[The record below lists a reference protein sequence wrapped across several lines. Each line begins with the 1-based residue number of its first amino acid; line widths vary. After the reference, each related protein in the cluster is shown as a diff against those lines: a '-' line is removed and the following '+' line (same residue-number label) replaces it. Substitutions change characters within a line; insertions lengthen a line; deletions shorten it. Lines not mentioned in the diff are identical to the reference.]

1 MEAHV
6 IVHSVFCFTLL
17 CVCVLH
23 SLCVCLEGHSA
34 LLHTP
39 RFQWAPHLVW
49 GTHFFHCL
57 PSTVYPPLPALDSS
71 PLFFNGTGARSSV
84 SSAKNNFFCPC
95 ACYFPHGIF
104 FRQLKDTVCRVG
116 AWVGCKG
123 FFAGCGGPERTPKHQ
138 RVKESEAEGGVVKR
152 GSKGHK
158 LTSSV
163 QMSTLV
169 GLTKFFNIL
178 QHNHLSRVP

>member
-1 MEAHV
+1 ME
-6 IVHSVFCFTLL
+6 
-17 CVCVLH
+17 
-23 SLCVCLEGHSA
+23 
-34 LLHTP
+34 
-39 RFQWAPHLVW
+39 R
-49 GTHFFHCL
+49 
-57 PSTVYPPLPALDSS
+57 LPAAVSLL
-71 PLFFNGTGARSSV
+71 PKTFFFAGAP
-84 SSAKNNFFCPC
+84 AIFHMAFFLC
-95 ACYFPHGIF
+95 
-104 FRQLKDTVCRVG
+104 QLNDTVCRVG